1 MKKGIGFKIA
11 VIVFAAVFVISGYNI
26 AKILIEDAAAQKLY
40 SNIEKEYVTPITP
53 APEKEEAKNEEQAV
67 IEVKEPAIKVDFE
80 ALTKKNN
87 EVVGW
92 LYLPNS
98 VVNYPVAKAQSNDKY
113 LRRGLDGKYL
123 RAGTL
128 FADFRNKD
136 LTDSSNYIIYGHNMK
151 NGTMFKT
158 IVDYKKQEFYDKN
171 PIIYYLTPEKNYK
184 IELISGNIVKSDAE
198 IYNPDTEK
206 SELFEIVKGYVKT
219 STFKSS
225 VTLTEEDKLI
235 TLSTCSYEYD
245 DARFIVIGKLTEITE
260 E

>member
-1 MKKGIGFKIA
+1 MKKSIALKIA
-11 VIVFAAVFVISGYNI
+11 IVIFAAVFVISGYNI
-26 AKILIEDAAAQKLY
+26 IKILNEDAAAEKLY
-40 SNIEKEYVTPITP
+40 TAIEKEYVTPVNS
-53 APEKEEAKNEEQAV
+53 APEKENTNEKPSENPV
-67 IEVKEPAIKVDFE
+67 TEPAIKVDFQ
-80 ALTKKNN
+80 ALMTKNN

-98 VVNYPVAKAQSNDKY
+98 VINYPVAKAQDNDKY

-128 FADFRNKD
+128 FADYRNKD
-136 LTDSSNYIIYGHNMK
+136 LEESSNYIIYGHNMK

-158 IVDYKKQEFYDKN
+158 LVDYKKQAFYDEN
-171 PIIYYLTPEKNYK
+171 PIIFYLTPEKTYR
-184 IELISGNIVKSDAE
+184 IELILGNVVKSNDQ
-198 IYNPDTEK
+198 IYNP
-206 SELFEIVKGYVKT
+206 ELTSAELIEILNKYKQT

-225 VTLTEEDKLI
+225 VEFTEEDRFI

-245 DARFIVIGKLTEITE
+245 EARFIAVGKITACE